1 MKHALAIDLGA
12 STGRAILG
20 ALDRGKLTLTEI
32 HRFENLPRDA
42 QGAFRWDL
50 GALCKEIDAALA
62 KVKEICVPDAIGI
75 DTWGVDFGLLDEAGE
90 LLEEP
95 LHYRDPS
102 SIGMVESFCKRV
114 CEKELYERTGLQLM
128 RINSLFQ
135 LEAARLKRPEIFS
148 RARKILMMPSLI
160 ARHLTGESKNE
171 YTALS
176 TSQLID
182 VRTKTPCEPVLN
194 ALGLTP
200 DFCGT
205 ILKPGEIFGTLLP
218 SYGLGAVPV
227 VAVGMHDTASAVA
240 AVPAEER
247 DFIYISSGTWSLF
260 GTELEQPVTTA
271 RAQSANLANEGGVFD
286 KIRLLKN
293 IMGLW
298 LIQESRREYKR
309 RGDTGLSFADLERE
323 ARGAGAFRSFI
334 LTDDPSFE
342 LPGDLPGRVAEYC
355 QKTGQRIPD
364 TRGEVIRCI
373 YESLAMRYRQTLEDL
388 EEVCGKR
395 FSSIHIVGG
404 GVKDDF
410 LSQFTADAT
419 KKPVVAGPAEATAT
433 GNLML
438 QFYALGE
445 VRDLAGIRK
454 IVRESF
460 PVKHFAPQDTELWDQ
475 AYQRYL
481 AVTSKG

>member
-20 ALDRGKLTLTEI
+20 ALDGGKLTLNEV

-218 SYGLGAVPV
+218 SYGLGAVPSSPSGCTIPQ
-227 VAVGMHDTASAVA
+227 ARSPRSPQKNGILSIFPA
-240 AVPAEER
+240 A
-247 DFIYISSGTWSLF
+247 
-260 GTELEQPVTTA
+260 
-271 RAQSANLANEGGVFD
+271 
-286 KIRLLKN
+286 
-293 IMGLW
+293 
-298 LIQESRREYKR
+298 
-309 RGDTGLSFADLERE
+309 
-323 ARGAGAFRSFI
+323 
-334 LTDDPSFE
+334 
-342 LPGDLPGRVAEYC
+342 PGRCSAPNWNNRSRPRARKARTS
-355 QKTGQRIPD
+355 Q
-364 TRGEVIRCI
+364 TRAACLIR
-373 YESLAMRYRQTLEDL
+373 S
-388 EEVCGKR
+388 
-395 FSSIHIVGG
+395 
-404 GVKDDF
+404 
-410 LSQFTADAT
+410 
-419 KKPVVAGPAEATAT
+419 
-433 GNLML
+433 
-438 QFYALGE
+438 
-445 VRDLAGIRK
+445 
-454 IVRESF
+454 
-460 PVKHFAPQDTELWDQ
+460 
-475 AYQRYL
+475 AY
-481 AVTSKG
+481 